1 MVLQK
6 KLKQTKKTKMALLVK
21 GEMRTLRKKNRSVN
35 RNTENFL
42 GSLSLHM
49 IKYMV
54 FFPENI
60 FFKRPY
66 ILWKFEITF

>member
-1 MVLQK
+1 
-6 KLKQTKKTKMALLVK
+6 MALFVK
-21 GEMRTLRKKNRSVN
+21 GGMRTLGKKNKSVN

-42 GSLSLHM
+42 GSLHM

-60 FFKRPY
+60 F
-66 ILWKFEITF
+66 